1 MLKRKKEDKKKSG
14 IILDIEQSQ
23 GKVKLFNIINFSILL
38 IIMCI
43 CVLPI
48 LWVIAS
54 SFKDTQEF
62 IMDPPTIIPRSFN
75 INKFP
80 EVWKDA
86 HFGKSYLNTITMG
99 AGNVVFSIT
108 INGLA
113 GYVLS
118 RLRPKGHILVITLIL
133 WTMMTPHTMNM
144 VPLFMTFVD
153 FPLLHINLTDTF
165 WPFWLMSGAAP
176 FFVMLFK
183 SFFDGIPMSY
193 MEAARIDGCTELGI
207 YTKIILPLSKP
218 VVFTVAIFVLN
229 GIWGDFLWPYLI
241 LREPSL
247 YTTGIKIFY
256 LQKDATIDVQY
267 MSILFVVIP
276 SAVMYVTFQKY
287 LAQGIAIG
295 GVKG

>member
-1 MLKRKKEDKKKSG
+1 MLRHKKEDKKKTG
-14 IILDIEQSQ
+14 IVLDIEQSQ
-23 GKVKLFNIINFSILL
+23 RKVKLFNIINFSILF
-38 IIMCI
+38 IIVCI

-48 LWVIAS
+48 IWIIAS

-75 INKFP
+75 INKFS
-80 EVWKDA
+80 EVWKEA
-86 HFGKSYLNTITMG
+86 RFGKSYLNTIIMG

-108 INGLA
+108 FNGLA

-118 RLRPKGHILVITLIL
+118 RLKPKGHVLVMTLIL
-133 WTMMTPHTMNM
+133 WTMMTPHAMNM

-153 FPLLHINLTDTF
+153 FPILHINLTNSF

-176 FFVMLFK
+176 FFLLLFK
-183 SFFDGIPMSY
+183 SFFDSIPKSY
-193 MEAARIDGCTELGI
+193 MEAARIDGCSELGI
-207 YTKIILPLSKP
+207 YTRIILPLSKP
-218 VVFTVAIFVLN
+218 VVFTVTLFVLN

-241 LREPSL
+241 LKEPDL

-256 LQKDATIDVQY
+256 LQQESTIDVQY

-276 SAVMYVTFQKY
+276 SVVMYLCFQKY